1 MMITDDDTAKSG
13 YAYYSF
19 IMVETDYIQK
29 KGINVKIKGIYLA
42 YLCDSINI
50 NNSLQPTE

>member
-1 MMITDDDTAKSG
+1 MITDDDSAKSG

-29 KGINVKIKGIYLA
+29 KGINVKIKDIFGL
-42 YLCDSINI
+42 
-50 NNSLQPTE
+50 PV

>member
-29 KGINVKIKGIYLA
+29 EGINVKIKGIYLA
-42 YLCDSINI
+42 YLCDSVNI